1 MERRSMVGLIAVVV
15 IATVVM
21 FAGCV
26 DETDEPDELD
36 DATWASICAVHGDL
50 IQDDLANMQEYLA
63 SGNSIQLVKHAGYL
77 QEDAMDA
84 YNDSVGRTV
93 SSECEAAKLEY
104 EAAMLAYAQVGEY
117 TVAGDMDAADA
128 AAADAAASMWHVND
142 MLDRLNGVQ
151 G

>member
-1 MERRSMVGLIAVVV
+1 MERRSVVGLIAVVIIV
-15 IATVVM
+15 AVAM

-63 SGNSIQLVKHAGYL
+63 SGNSKQLVKHAGYL

-84 YNDSVGRTV
+84 YNDSVRRTV
-93 SSECEAAKLEY
+93 SSECDAAKLEY
-104 EAAMLAYAQVGEY
+104 EMAMLAYAQVGEY
-117 TVAGDMDAADA
+117 TVAGDMDAANS
-128 AAADAAASMWHVND
+128 AAADAAACMRRVND
-142 MLDRLNGVQ
+142 MLDQLNTEM
-151 G
+151 